1 MVLLF
6 PVPVPSNQ
14 RLPSHKGAIS
24 MNCRRKLVADVSLNG
39 TRQTFQFDCVFSRKR
54 TSGRE
59 LAEVL
64 RVQLAESFPNASAS
78 FAGGSVG
85 VYRGADLLAVAS
97 VDADFRTV
105 AIAN

>member
-1 MVLLF
+1 
-6 PVPVPSNQ
+6 
-14 RLPSHKGAIS
+14 

-39 TRQTFQFDCVFSRKR
+39 SRKTFQFDCIFSRKR

-64 RVQLAESFPNASAS
+64 RVQLAESFPTSVGFNGA
-78 FAGGSVG
+78 SVG